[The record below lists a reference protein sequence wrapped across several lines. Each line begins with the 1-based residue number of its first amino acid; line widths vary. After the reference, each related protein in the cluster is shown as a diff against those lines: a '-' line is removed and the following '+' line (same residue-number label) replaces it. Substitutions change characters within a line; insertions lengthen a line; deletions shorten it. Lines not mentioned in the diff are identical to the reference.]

1 MPGRNNVILKLQV
14 DVFPFLPPPHT
25 LFEHILGSYGKWIEE
40 TKKYFARQEYKIVKA
55 QTALQRRAAIHSQR
69 ILCM

>member
-14 DVFPFLPPPHT
+14 DVFPFPPPPHT

-40 TKKYFARQEYKIVKA
+40 TKKYFARQE
-55 QTALQRRAAIHSQR
+55 
-69 ILCM
+69 